1 MDSDSK
7 QTGRTA
13 EADPGL
19 LGVYLNDHLAG
30 ATLGS
35 ELSARLAS
43 AHRDSEDGA
52 VLERLSTEIR
62 EDRAALIELMA
73 ALEVPVR
80 QYKVLLGWAAEKAG
94 RFKPNGRLLER
105 SPLSSL
111 EELEAMTL
119 GVVGK
124 SACWRVL
131 RTLADHDDRLDPER
145 LDDLLRRAKRQ
156 AETLEELRL
165 RAGARLATSAA

>member
-35 ELSARLAS
+35 ELSARLVS

-52 VLERLSTEIR
+52 VLERLATEIR

-80 QYKVLLGWAAEKAG
+80 QYKVLLAWAAEKAG

-124 SACWRVL
+124 SGCWRVL

-145 LDDLLRRAKRQ
+145 LDDLLDRAERQ